1 MEGMELML
9 EAGQVS
15 QYLQKVLLGTDVWLG
30 CRLGMGASK
39 SLSGREKAED
49 KVQPLEKTW
58 HLHRR
63 RGSGMLF
70 LWPQTL
76 RSEQTIL

>member
-15 QYLQKVLLGTDVWLG
+15 QLLQKVPLGTDVWLG
-30 CRLGMGASK
+30 FRLGMEASK
-39 SLSGREKAED
+39 SLSGREKED

-58 HLHRR
+58 HLHRC
-63 RGSGMLF
+63 RGSAMLF